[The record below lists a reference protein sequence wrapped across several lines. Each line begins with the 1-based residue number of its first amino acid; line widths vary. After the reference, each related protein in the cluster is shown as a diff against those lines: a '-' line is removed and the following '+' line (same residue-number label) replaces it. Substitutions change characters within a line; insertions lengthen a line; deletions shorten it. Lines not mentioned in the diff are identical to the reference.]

1 MLLIRN
7 ANVYSPA
14 PMGRKDVLIEGDKV
28 IKIADRIAGDYS
40 ELNVKTVEAE
50 GKTLVPGFV
59 DQHVHVIGAGGEA
72 GFATRTP
79 EMQISNIVKHGITT
93 IVALHGTDGTA
104 RNIEALYAKTC
115 ALEEEGITARMLT
128 GSFEMP
134 SATLT
139 GSVRRDM
146 IFIDKVIGAKTAI
159 SDRRSSQPT
168 KAMVEQLAAQALSLI
183 HI

>member
-79 EMQISNIVKHGITT
+79 EM
-93 IVALHGTDGTA
+93 
-104 RNIEALYAKTC
+104 
-115 ALEEEGITARMLT
+115 
-128 GSFEMP
+128 
-134 SATLT
+134 
-139 GSVRRDM
+139 
-146 IFIDKVIGAKTAI
+146 
-159 SDRRSSQPT
+159 
-168 KAMVEQLAAQALSLI
+168 
-183 HI
+183 

>member
-40 ELNVKTVEAE
+40 ELNV
-50 GKTLVPGFV
+50 KTLVPGFV

-115 ALEEEGITARMLT
+115 ALEEEGITAT
-128 GSFEMP
+128 HTPTS
-134 SATLT
+134 
-139 GSVRRDM
+139 RR
-146 IFIDKVIGAKTAI
+146 G
-159 SDRRSSQPT
+159 
-168 KAMVEQLAAQALSLI
+168 L
-183 HI
+183 